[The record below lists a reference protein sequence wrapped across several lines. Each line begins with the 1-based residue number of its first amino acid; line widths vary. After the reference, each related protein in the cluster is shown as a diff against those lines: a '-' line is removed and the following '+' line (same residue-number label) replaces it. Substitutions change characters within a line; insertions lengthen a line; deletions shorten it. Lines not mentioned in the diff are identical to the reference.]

1 MERGCLKQHKE
12 RTRDANNSQ
21 PLEGKKREKEK
32 KKKKGRKR
40 RKGLKNRRK
49 KASSFL
55 LSFY

>member
-32 KKKKGRKR
+32 KEKERKEKKER
-40 RKGLKNRRK
+40 
-49 KASSFL
+49 SEE
-55 LSFY
+55 